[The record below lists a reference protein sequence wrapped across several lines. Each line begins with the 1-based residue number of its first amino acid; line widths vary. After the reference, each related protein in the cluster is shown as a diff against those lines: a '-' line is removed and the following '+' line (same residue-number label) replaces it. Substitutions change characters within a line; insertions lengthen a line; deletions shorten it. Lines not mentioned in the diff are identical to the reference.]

1 MRLGFHYHEP
11 AALQDGRIRTSGPQG
26 RFLDSLARH
35 CERVV
40 CFLHTPRA
48 DEEELLD
55 YTLAS
60 QNVEL
65 VPIGPHASVPRRL
78 ALAWMHTARVRQ
90 WRSRLD
96 AILIR
101 GPSPLLPAVARAAA
115 GVPAALLIVGDCLA
129 GVDDLRQPRWRK
141 EAIRLWWRWNDA
153 GQRRLAKESLTF
165 VNSRAL
171 FDGLQTAAP
180 RLVELRTTT
189 IGEEDLFLRADTCS
203 APPYRLLYV
212 GRVDAGKGVADL
224 LGAVALL
231 VRSGVEV
238 LLDVVGRSE
247 PEGYANSLLDAALCG
262 RLLGA
267 RSSLGSV
274 RGSYE
279 SFRSSPLLMRY
290 ALSMADAVV
299 VNSQTAG
306 DQLASTLG
314 PVGKRVFIVPNGVE
328 DHVEARARARAV
340 LAARCAIPEAGTWI
354 GSVGR
359 LVKGKG
365 FELLLQSMR
374 LLRASAPA
382 ARLILIGYG
391 PGHSELSATVREL
404 GLGEAVTFAG
414 PVPDARRWLSA
425 FDVFCFASTSEG
437 MPNAVMEAAVA
448 GVPIVAWRTPAVM
461 ELLADGVSGRLVTPG
476 DVPAMSAAVRS
487 LIENPTCAAV
497 LGAAARRVML
507 TEFSV
512 SRFVARMT
520 EAYDAS
526 IGSRCTDAYVGAP

>member
-1 MRLGFHYHEP
+1 MSAARSVAILAGQLVLGGAERQLYLWLAHMDRRRYRPVVATFHPDHGDHWEGPIEALGVPLIRVKPNGCPPLRLVRV
-11 AALQDGRIRTSGPQG
+11 AALLRPYR
-26 RFLDSLARH
+26 
-35 CERVV
+35 
-40 CFLHTPRA
+40 
-48 DEEELLD
+48 
-55 YTLAS
+55 
-60 QNVEL
+60 VEL
-65 VPIGPHASVPRRL
+65 VHGWHMFTS
-78 ALAWMHTARVRQ
+78 
-90 WRSRLD
+90 
-96 AILIR
+96 
-101 GPSPLLPAVARAAA
+101 GY
-115 GVPAALLIVGDCLA
+115 AAL
-129 GVDDLRQPRWRK
+129 
-141 EAIRLWWRWNDA
+141 
-153 GQRRLAKESLTF
+153 S
-165 VNSRAL
+165 
-171 FDGLQTAAP
+171 
-180 RLVELRTTT
+180 
-189 IGEEDLFLRADTCS
+189 
-203 APPYRLLYV
+203 
-212 GRVDAGKGVADL
+212 
-224 LGAVALL
+224 
-231 VRSGVEV
+231 
-238 LLDVVGRSE
+238 
-247 PEGYANSLLDAALCG
+247 G

-391 PGHSELSATVREL
+391 PGHSELSATVRQL